1 MKVIDKTPLQD
12 ATGNLGVLQRV
23 QSMIEYGLPWQGDV
37 EAQKP
42 VIAQLE
48 RVLEKGYTLIRNLNL
63 ENSKIIEPMLLVGP
77 AGVFVLHVSRQPG
90 FFEARGDEWNSIQKD
105 RRIPVAVNPMIRV
118 ARLAQALQVY
128 LNRQGVILPCVV
140 EAVLI
145 AGSPAVHIDV
155 LRPIVRVVLSD
166 AVKQWAASLL
176 QARPVLRSEVVFEV
190 VDRLLNPRSKPPPL
204 QPQTPQPVQA
214 VPTESPARLPETT
227 VAAPVAPANEPAG
240 RARLIFHAAEQAKP
254 FDPADLDFEFDE
266 QKSNETPQEPAE
278 NGASEPVPAASRRGL
293 TGRQLIVLVAMILV
307 EFAVLAAFLYMILFG
322 SR

>member
-12 ATGNLGVLQRV
+12 GKGNLGLWQRA
-23 QSMIEYGLPWQGDV
+23 QAAMEYGLTWQANI

-42 VIAQLE
+42 VITQLE

-63 ENSKIIEPMLLVGP
+63 ENSKIIEPMILIGP
-77 AGVFVLHVSRQPG
+77 AGVFVLHVTHAAG
-90 FFEARGDEWNSIQKD
+90 FFEAKGNEWNVIRND
-105 RRIPVAVNPMIRV
+105 RRTPASINPMLQV
-118 ARLAQALQVY
+118 ARLARALQVY

-166 AVKQWAASLL
+166 AVKQWAAALL
-176 QARPVLRSEVVFEV
+176 QTRPVLRTEVVFDV
-190 VDRLLNPRSKPPPL
+190 SDRLLNPRSKPPPL
-204 QPQTPQPVQA
+204 AAQAALPATPE
-214 VPTESPARLPETT
+214 TESAETAPA
-227 VAAPVAPANEPAG
+227 ANEPAS
-240 RARLIFHAAEQAKP
+240 RARVIFHAAEEAKP

-266 QKSNETPQEPAE
+266 QASNDVSEQALESRPAE
-278 NGASEPVPAASRRGL
+278 SSPVGGPRRGISP
-293 TGRQLIVLVAMILV
+293 RQWIVLVIMVTV
-307 EFAVLAAFLYMILFG
+307 EFGLLAAFLYLILFG